1 MKKILAI
8 FTVAVILCLSVLSV
22 TAATTHDN
30 NKESLQSYAGQGK
43 LTCTEETVL
52 DFDDINQ
59 FYFTWKGTIDYADKK
74 EGDGS
79 LAVDLSTENPPA
91 NFKPNCF
98 ETRDGSF
105 KTTVTDI
112 RKQTFK
118 FWVYIND
125 IDNIVCD
132 HDSVHENAQKGSG
145 TLYIS
150 LATSSKKDNELF
162 VNHTLEGSGWHL
174 VEFDLNV
181 NWDYTKYYGEKI
193 DIGYMKVYVEALPGL
208 EMKFDDLKKVT
219 YKNDGYTAPALENN
233 GRWISTCDFDSIDGS
248 IVSEWYGSSFDTSEK
263 TQGSSSLQMRGRKI
277 HEDYRVVWSGLNV
290 PYDKAKD
297 VLHFDFYIEDMATL
311 GDHFEQRM
319 CLADTV
325 KRCDCENWLYYTYAH
340 LQTYSNN
347 RKGLQNGWNS
357 IDIPLKVMTGNF
369 EAAEDCKATDH
380 EWRIVSNLMFWQ
392 GASADKYYVIK
403 YDNMYLYEGDIS
415 AIMGSGNN
423 TTADSTDVSM
433 LSDAKT
439 AEIAE
444 KIFKDTANVKLKGYS
459 DADIKKITAKFNEL
473 YPNYTFTV
481 NEDGSVTCTENKDDN
496 LILYIAIG
504 GGALLL
510 IIIVVVLIIVLKR
523 KKKTKSE

>member
-1 MKKILAI
+1 MKKIISII
-8 FTVAVILCLSVLSV
+8 FAVVFVCLSVFSV

-30 NKESLQSYAGQGK
+30 NKESRQSYAGQGN
-43 LTCTEETVL
+43 LSYTEETVFSF
-52 DFDDINQ
+52 DFIQD
-59 FYFTWKGTIDYADKK
+59 FYFTWKGTIDTVDNK
-74 EGDGS
+74 EGIGA

-91 NFKPNCF
+91 SFKPNCF
-98 ETRDGSF
+98 ETKDGTF
-105 KTTVTDI
+105 KTTITDI
-112 RKQTFK
+112 TKQTFK

-125 IDNIVCD
+125 IDRIACD
-132 HDSVHENAQKGSG
+132 HDSVHDTPQKDSA

-181 NWDYTKYYGEKI
+181 SWDYSKYYGETI

-219 YKNDGYTAPALENN
+219 YKNDGYTAPALEDN
-233 GRWISTCDFDSIDGS
+233 GRWLSTCDFDAFDGS

-263 TQGSSSLQMRGRKI
+263 TQGSSSLQMKGRKI
-277 HEDYRVVWSGLNV
+277 HEDYRVVWSGMNV
-290 PYDKAKD
+290 PYDKSKD
-297 VLHFDFYIEDMATL
+297 VLHFDLYIEDMATL

-319 CLADTV
+319 CLHDTV

-340 LQTYSNN
+340 LQSYSNG
-347 RKGLQNGWNS
+347 RKGLKNGWNS
-357 IDIPLKVMTGNF
+357 IDIPLKVMTGKL
-369 EAAEDCKATDH
+369 EAADDCKATDH
-380 EWRIVSNLMFWQ
+380 DWKIVSNLMFWL

-403 YDNMYLYEGDIS
+403 YDNMYLYEGDLTE
-415 AIMGSGNN
+415 IMGGNN
-423 TTADSTDVSM
+423 DTTAESTDVSM

-459 DADIKKITAKFNEL
+459 DADIKKITEKFNEL

-481 NEDGSVTCTENKDDN
+481 NEDGSVTCTENKEDN

-504 GGALLL
+504 GGTLLVIIIVIVL
-510 IIIVVVLIIVLKR
+510 IIILKR
-523 KKKTKSE
+523 KKKTKPE